1 MFISFLRS
9 VTLYIVLILVIRLMG
24 KRQIGELEP
33 SEFVVSMLIADLASV
48 PMQDNGI
55 PLLSGLVPILT
66 VLALELLMAVAS
78 LRSIKLRRF
87 LCGKPVILME
97 NGRIQQSNLRRTRI
111 TIDELVGHL
120 RQSGITDL
128 EQVQFAILETDGQLS
143 VLPYPQ
149 YQPAPARDAGLS
161 PSPLQLPVTIISDG
175 RVLQDNLAL
184 LGRSRRWLQKQLE
197 NHNCTPDQVFYMTA
211 EPSGRVYLALQ
222 EERS

>member
-1 MFISFLRS
+1 MFISFMRS

-66 VLALELLMAVAS
+66 VLALELILAVAS

-87 LCGKPVILME
+87 LCGKPVILMQD
-97 NGRIQQSNLRRTRI
+97 GKIQQANLRRTRI

-143 VLPYPQ
+143 VLPYPK
-149 YQPAPARDAGLS
+149 YQPAPAKDAGVQTK
-161 PSPLQLPVTIISDG
+161 PLQLPITIISDG
-175 RVLQDNLAL
+175 RILQDNLAL
-184 LGRSRRWLQKQLE
+184 LGRSRLWLQEQLKS
-197 NHNCTPDQVFYMTA
+197 HNCTPEQVFYMTA
-211 EPSGRVYLALQ
+211 EPSGRLYLAMQ
-222 EERS
+222 EELS